1 MTIPFGCEHRDAA
14 PQTGAAIAFRFL
26 EGARQNKRRVPLE
39 AQIFRPKF
47 EFFIWAGGPTLSI
60 AFFEYREIVRF
71 R

>member
-1 MTIPFGCEHRDAA
+1 
-14 PQTGAAIAFRFL
+14 
-26 EGARQNKRRVPLE
+26 VSLE
-39 AQIFRPKF
+39 AQIVRPKF